1 MIMTTKMK
9 TEAASMISCYDHKK
23 KYDMYCKKLL
33 SNKQILAY
41 VMKGC
46 IPEYADIPLED
57 IPSYIEMSSI
67 NTADCEYIDDHQV
80 EVTDEAIPG
89 AQIKYDIQF
98 EATIPMKHKKAGRNT
113 PADKKVRMIINLESQ
128 AKDDPGY
135 PLIKRALYYC
145 SRLMARQ
152 KHPKDGFQH
161 SDYDRIKKVCS
172 IWICIGH
179 NNQKNDVIN
188 TYKIQET
195 CETKIWHAAKEDY
208 DLLTAVMVY
217 PKKEGVRK
225 AQDIPN
231 AVEQEDENKQRLL
244 ELLKILFIKNLV
256 IEDKKEQLQKTYGI
270 LMEKEIDQEV
280 MTMCNFSDF
289 IEQRGIE
296 KGLEQ
301 GMEKGLKKGLLQG
314 KAEGKKEGKA
324 EGKVEATLLHVKKL
338 MQRINVS
345 AVDAMNMLDVEDD
358 IRPAILQSLQLS

>member
-1 MIMTTKMK
+1 M
-9 TEAASMISCYDHKK
+9 
-23 KYDMYCKKLL
+23 
-33 SNKQILAY
+33 
-41 VMKGC
+41 
-46 IPEYADIPLED
+46 ED

-67 NTADCEYIDDHQV
+67 NTADYEYIDDHQV
-80 EVTDEAIPG
+80 EVTDEAILG

-98 EATIPMKHKKAGRNT
+98 EATIPMKQKEAGKST

-244 ELLKILFIKNLV
+244 ELLKILFIKNLAV
-256 IEDKKEQLQKTYGI
+256 EDKKEQLQKTYGI

-296 KGLEQ
+296 Q
-301 GMEKGLKKGLLQG
+301 GLLQG
-314 KAEGKKEGKA
+314 KAEGKA

-338 MQRINVS
+338 MQRIDVS
-345 AVDAMNMLDVEDD
+345 AVDAMNILDVEED
-358 IRPAILQSLQLS
+358 IRPTILQSLHLS

>member
-1 MIMTTKMK
+1 MIIKRNMTCTV
-9 TEAASMISCYDHKK
+9 
-23 KYDMYCKKLL
+23 KKLL

-67 NTADCEYIDDHQV
+67 NTAECEYIDDHQV
-80 EVTDEAIPG
+80 EVTDETIPG

-195 CETKIWHAAKEDY
+195 CETKIWHAAREDY
-208 DLLTAVMVY
+208 GLPFHSGHGVS
-217 PKKEGVRK
+217 KKEGIRK

-256 IEDKKEQLQKTYGI
+256 IEDKMEQLQKTYSI
-270 LMEKEIDQEV
+270 LMEKERDKEV
-280 MTMCNFSDF
+280 MDMCKFSDF
-289 IEQRGIE
+289 IEQRG
-296 KGLEQ
+296 
-301 GMEKGLKKGLLQG
+301 
-314 KAEGKKEGKA
+314 KE

-338 MQRINVS
+338 MQKIDVS
-345 AVDAMNMLDVEDD
+345 AVDAMNILDVEED
-358 IRPAILQSLQLS
+358 IRPTVLQSLHLS

>member
-1 MIMTTKMK
+1 MK
-9 TEAASMISCYDHKK
+9 
-23 KYDMYCKKLL
+23 
-33 SNKQILAY
+33 Q
-41 VMKGC
+41 
-46 IPEYADIPLED
+46 
-57 IPSYIEMSSI
+57 
-67 NTADCEYIDDHQV
+67 
-80 EVTDEAIPG
+80 
-89 AQIKYDIQF
+89 
-98 EATIPMKHKKAGRNT
+98 KKADKST
-113 PADKKVRMIINLESQ
+113 PADRKVCMIINLESQ
-128 AKDDPGY
+128 AEDDSCY

-145 SRLMARQ
+145 SRLMAKQ
-152 KHPKDGFQH
+152 KHPKNGFQH

-195 CETKIWHAAKEDY
+195 CETMIWHAAREDY

-217 PKKEGVRK
+217 PKKEGIRK

-231 AVEQEDENKQRLL
+231 AVEQQDENKQRLL

-270 LMEKEIDQEV
+270 LMEKEIDKEV
-280 MTMCNFSDF
+280 MDMCNFSDF

-301 GMEKGLKKGLLQG
+301 GLKKGLLQG
-314 KAEGKKEGKA
+314 KAEGK
-324 EGKVEATLLHVKKL
+324 VETTLLYVKKL

>member
-46 IPEYADIPLED
+46 VPEYADTPLED

-98 EATIPMKHKKAGRNT
+98 EATIPMKQKEADKST

-145 SRLMARQ
+145 SRLMAKQ
-152 KHPKDGFQH
+152 KHPKNGFQH

-188 TYKIQET
+188 TYRIQET

-217 PKKEGVRK
+217 PKKEGIRK

-231 AVEQEDENKQRLL
+231 AVEQQDENKQRLL

-280 MTMCNFSDF
+280 MDMCNFSDF

-301 GMEKGLKKGLLQG
+301 GLEKGLLQG
-314 KAEGKKEGKA
+314 KAEGK
-324 EGKVEATLLHVKKL
+324 VETTLLYVKKL